1 MWSTNR
7 TQRHN
12 PKAFYFDAAAT
23 PHYGKY
29 LNDLWDPHANN
40 CELHW
45 NPATGQVEVFATR
58 DILLNEELGMDYGA
72 PFWYQAYNGLNTR
85 EQARQVQAYYKRSTP
100 PWYAKSSRPQA
111 PPPTPP
117 GPLPIA
123 DHSPPHVATPDT
135 SATQAATNIIDL
147 CQPSTP
153 PTAGP
158 PTVAHEDLPT
168 PLAQPTSIALA
179 PALSSINDLTD
190 ATRAERRHIDRTFG
204 LDCTI
209 RTRHSL
215 GQGHRILHPQLY
227 RLCSGG
233 QLSGDLLRALLEL
246 HSTPTPAIYA
256 GHLDNWVRD
265 PLRTNTPSRR
275 LLQQL
280 FRAEIV
286 LLLHNHDNL
295 H

>member
-1 MWSTNR
+1 MKTCQPRW
-7 TQRHN
+7 
-12 PKAFYFDAAAT
+12 
-23 PHYGKY
+23 
-29 LNDLWDPHANN
+29 
-40 CELHW
+40 
-45 NPATGQVEVFATR
+45 
-58 DILLNEELGMDYGA
+58 
-72 PFWYQAYNGLNTR
+72 
-85 EQARQVQAYYKRSTP
+85 
-100 PWYAKSSRPQA
+100 
-111 PPPTPP
+111 
-117 GPLPIA
+117 
-123 DHSPPHVATPDT
+123 HSPRP
-135 SATQAATNIIDL
+135 SA
-147 CQPSTP
+147 
-153 PTAGP
+153 
-158 PTVAHEDLPT
+158 
-168 PLAQPTSIALA
+168 IALA

-233 QLSGDLLRALLEL
+233 LLSGDLLRALLEL

-280 FRAEIV
+280 FRAEAV

-295 H
+295 HWGLSITLRKTNHHHVLYLDSLNLRYPALEMDLTHFWTRSTRAAHLLQLAPDSTPRITLYHLHVPIQTNSYDSGYARTS